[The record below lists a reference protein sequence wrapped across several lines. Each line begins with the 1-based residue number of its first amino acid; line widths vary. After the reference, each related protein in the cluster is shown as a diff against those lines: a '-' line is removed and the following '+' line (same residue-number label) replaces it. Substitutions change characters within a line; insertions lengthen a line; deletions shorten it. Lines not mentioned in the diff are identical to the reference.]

1 MNGFYMKC
9 NTGLEW
15 VKKTVKITLIS
26 QSFCRNLRN
35 TVSNILQ
42 YIKKAYFGSCQTS
55 MLGFSAKI
63 DNTARK
69 VSKYGVISG
78 QYFPVRIQ
86 KNTDHK

>member
-1 MNGFYMKC
+1 MKC
-9 NTGLEW
+9 NTGLKW
-15 VKKTVKITLIS
+15 VKKTVKITLFS
-26 QSFCRNLRN
+26 QSFRRNLRN

-42 YIKKAYFGSCQTS
+42 YIKKAHIGSSQTS

-86 KNTDHK
+86 KNTDQK